1 MKKMWKVLI
10 AVICAIVI
18 LVVIFVVVTG
28 MKKKTTSETKR
39 TDSGRIDRGEGRLS
53 EYSYSVGGGMEGGGS
68 RITVKAYDE
77 TRAVVSRESQEWHG
91 AKPVVDEYL
100 VDISILDDIEAVFD
114 KYDMKKWHQKTFTDM
129 FVSDGESYSYSFRF
143 EGRNSVYFSSQI
155 YPPEYSEKLA
165 EFSEI
170 IKKYEENREKIPLFS
185 GR

>member
-18 LVVIFVVVTG
+18 LLAILVAVTVL
-28 MKKKTTSETKR
+28 KNKRTSETDR
-39 TDSGRIDRGEGRLS
+39 LNRGEGRLS

-68 RITVKAYDE
+68 RITVKVYDE

-91 AKPVVDEYL
+91 AKPEVDEYL

-114 KYDMKKWHQKTFTDM
+114 KYNMKKWHKKTFTDM

-155 YPPEYSEKLA
+155 YPPEYSEKLR
-165 EFSEI
+165 EFDEI
-170 IKKYEENREKIPLFS
+170 IKKYEANKEKIPLFS